1 MASITAPRVAL
12 ITAGSAGLGAAI
24 ARTLAVDCGM
34 SVVINYAH
42 NTTRA
47 ARLVEELQ
55 CRVAAINACAGS
67 PQTFHAIAADLQT
80 PGEIQ
85 RLVTETLA
93 LTGGRLDA
101 VISNVGWTRMTDFLD
116 LEQGVVENDWDR
128 CFDVNVKGHLRLF
141 HAAQHALGAS
151 SNGVFVST
159 ASVAGVKPSGSS
171 LPYAV
176 TKAALIHLVKSLAI
190 IAAPKV
196 RVNSVSPGIMLTDW
210 GMNFPQEKLDK
221 AKEANKLKRF
231 ATVEDVARQ
240 VRVFVES
247 NTVTGQNAVIDA
259 GLSL

>member
-42 NTTRA
+42 NATRA

-55 CRVAAINACAGS
+55 RRVAATNAGAGS
-67 PQTFHAIAADLQT
+67 TEQTFHAIAADLQA

-85 RLVTETLA
+85 RLVAETLA

-116 LEQGVVENDWDR
+116 LEQGVVEDDWDR

-141 HAAQHALGAS
+141 HAAQHALGTS
-151 SNGVFVST
+151 SDGVFIST

-190 IAAPKV
+190 IAAPK
-196 RVNSVSPGIMLTDW
+196 DW

-259 GLSL
+259 GFSL